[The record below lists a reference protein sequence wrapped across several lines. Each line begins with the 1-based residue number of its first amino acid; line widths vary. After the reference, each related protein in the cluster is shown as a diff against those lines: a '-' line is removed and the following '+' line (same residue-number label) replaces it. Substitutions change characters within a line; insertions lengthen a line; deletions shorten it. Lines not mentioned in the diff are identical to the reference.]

1 MRFLCIYRARET
13 NQPESPEHYDEMT
26 SLVEEMTATG
36 VMVSTEGCLPS
47 SLGAKVRRTGGSYA
61 VTDGPFSEAKE
72 VVGGFA
78 ILEAKS
84 KEHAI
89 ELNKRFLAVAGDGEV
104 ELRQVFE
111 APVPSRAC

>member
-1 MRFLCIYRARET
+1 MRFLCIFRARET
-13 NQPESPEHYDEMT
+13 NQPESPEHHDEMT
-26 SLVEEMTATG
+26 SLVEEMTAAGVLVATG
-36 VMVSTEGCLPS
+36 GCLPS
-47 SLGAKVRRTGGSYA
+47 SLGARIRRDGGDYA

-78 ILEAKS
+78 ILEARS

-104 ELRQVFE
+104 ELRQLFE
-111 APVPSRAC
+111 APVPAPAG